1 MSFIKLDDT
10 PMFRT
15 QLQCLEESADLLKD
29 RSLKFY
35 KGCHKYT
42 EGLGEGYDGDI
53 AFTSALEAFAG
64 QNNDPLGVSFGG
76 PVMTKFTIALR
87 EMSTYKEVL
96 RSQVEN
102 LLNVKLLQFVNVD
115 LHDVKE
121 ARKRFDKAAI
131 MYDQARERFLSLKK
145 NAKKDTAVIIEEE
158 LHSARALY
166 DQARFNLV
174 TALSN
179 VETKKRYEFLEA
191 VSRGMDAHLHYFKQ
205 GYELLHQMEPYI
217 KQLLTC
223 AEQSKQNSNDEL
235 LSLSEKMKQYKRQI
249 DQQSRQSVHESNHF
263 PGEDCRPQP
272 FSKGFDKSIEEV
284 MQTSVNGEVQIIR
297 QGYLFK
303 RSSNLRGDWKRRFF
317 VLDSRGMLYY
327 YRKPLSKASVVT
339 SKLSG
344 PVNISDPESGV
355 LGRWLS
361 SHYHSVATTNDDKSV
376 ARHTVNLLT
385 STIKPDAEQSDL
397 RFCFRII
404 SPVKTFTLQAE
415 NTADQMDWIEKIRG
429 VIASLLNSQAFDGR
443 LSTRLDHRDPA
454 SATVN
459 ASSEYSSVIDPT
471 GTEEGLSN
479 ISGPCCFLKQQ
490 SNVRVEK
497 PIELLGK
504 MAGNDKCADCGA
516 PEPDW
521 ASLNLGILICIEC
534 SGVHRNLG
542 VHISKV
548 RSLTLDVRVWA
559 PSVISLFQSVG
570 NAFANSVWE
579 EFLHAENFSESDERP
594 TIFPNETQTHKPAFM
609 KKPAYNDPVAVK
621 ELFIHAKYE
630 EKVFVRKMKGQ
641 QHAFSVSQQLWEN
654 VRANDKKAVYRLLV
668 CSGTDVNVVH
678 QQPTSVKSFVMP
690 RGSGKSDRA
699 ASRSMTSLNSYKG
712 KDKSKEDSLDGCFL
726 LHLACQYTDVG
737 MVELLLQYGADINVV
752 DSRGQTPLHHSII
765 GRKAD
770 VAKVLLM
777 RGASA
782 KATDNEGKS
791 AMQLASDLDLKD
803 ADLMALLT
811 DNCC

>member
-1 MSFIKLDDT
+1 MSFIKLDDS

-15 QLQCLEESADLLKD
+15 QLQCLEESAELLKD

-145 NAKKDTAVIIEEE
+145 NAKKDTVVIIEEE

-191 VSRGMDAHLHYFKQ
+191 VSRAMDAHLHYFKQ

-235 LSLSEKMKQYKRQI
+235 ISLSEKMKQYKRQI
-249 DQQSRQSVHESNHF
+249 DQQSRQSVHESHNF
-263 PGEDCRPQP
+263 PGDDCRPQP
-272 FSKGFDKSIEEV
+272 FSKNFDKSIEEV
-284 MQTSVNGEVQIIR
+284 MQTSANGEVQIIR

-327 YRKPLSKASVVT
+327 YRKPLSKASVAT

-361 SHYHSVATTNDDKSV
+361 SHYHSVATNEDKSV

-404 SPVKTFTLQAE
+404 SPVKTITLQAE
-415 NTADQMDWIEKIRG
+415 NTADQTDWIEKIRG

-443 LSTRLDHRDPA
+443 LSTRLDQRDAA
-454 SATVN
+454 SVTDN
-459 ASSEYSSVIDPT
+459 SSLEYSSIIDPT
-471 GTEEGLSN
+471 ATEEGLSN
-479 ISGPCCFLKQQ
+479 ISGPCCLLKQQ
-490 SNVRVEK
+490 NSVRTEK
-497 PIELLGK
+497 PMELLGK
-504 MAGNDKCADCGA
+504 MAGNEKCADCGA

-570 NAFANSVWE
+570 NTFANSVWE
-579 EFLHAENFSESDERP
+579 EFLHDENFSESDERP
-594 TIFPNETQTHKPAFM
+594 TIFPKTEAQAHKPAFM
-609 KKPAYNDPVAVK
+609 KKPAHNDPVAVK

-641 QHAFSVSQQLWEN
+641 QHAFSVSQQMWES
-654 VRANDKKAVYRLLV
+654 VRVNNKKAVYRLIV
-668 CSGTDVNVVH
+668 CSGADVNVVH

-690 RGSGKSDRA
+690 RGSGRSDRT
-699 ASRSMTSLNSYKG
+699 ASRSMTSINSYKG
-712 KDKSKEDSLDGCFL
+712 KDKYKEDSLDGCSL

-777 RGASA
+777 RGVSA

-791 AMQLASDLDLKD
+791 AMQLASELDLKD
-803 ADLMALLT
+803 AELLALLT
-811 DNCC
+811 DNYC